1 MKKFFKIE
9 HDYKF
14 EWNDLRCFA
23 TVINVTLVM
32 VFGLSISWFGLGI
45 AIVGLVKDLTSD
57 RHINGIIMHL
67 SSIALN
73 VYFLFLLYGGV

>member
-1 MKKFFKIE
+1 MKKFFGIE
-9 HDYKF
+9 RGYKF

-23 TVINVTLVM
+23 TVINVILIM

-57 RHINGIIMHL
+57 RHINGIVMHL
-67 SSIALN
+67 SGIALN